1 MRNQPWCAVA
11 GYGPCKALDQS
22 CPPSTAPK
30 SGVSRGLRGSTNN
43 RSFEAPFTRR
53 LQLPHRV
60 RMHFEKGKPLIGETV
75 FGERH
80 DPLWP
85 QLFRDCRNRVLS
97 DCGGGP
103 MLDRAV
109 PCRFDNID
117 AARDPFA
124 HNRLS
129 TERNGCAI
137 TSGEVLSNNG
147 LDYVH
152 PRSAAC
158 TCRGLYGLGRN
169 RPPCGISCSIGI
181 WRPEVT
187 MILIGGH
194 RCRTAR
200 ASLRPSIEPGI

>member
-1 MRNQPWCAVA
+1 VCRGGLLALQSFGSVMPAVNGA
-11 GYGPCKALDQS
+11 KEWSSPG
-22 CPPSTAPK
+22 
-30 SGVSRGLRGSTNN
+30 GLRGGTNN

-75 FGERH
+75 FGECH

-85 QLFRDCRNRVLS
+85 RLFRDCRNRFLS

-109 PCRFDNID
+109 LCRFDNID
-117 AARDPFA
+117 AARNTFA

-129 TERNGCAI
+129 TERNACAI

-158 TCRGLYGLGRN
+158 TCLGLYGLVRN

-181 WRPEVT
+181 
-187 MILIGGH
+187 
-194 RCRTAR
+194 
-200 ASLRPSIEPGI
+200 